1 MSFCEAISEWENNRV
16 VSSENRISSSKEAVF
31 TISFIYN
38 IVVSDRAAM
47 AVGRVAD
54 RKPAMVTYCDIPVVM
69 ETHKL
74 RLKENNI

>member
-1 MSFCEAISEWENNRV
+1 MSCNPTAATN
-16 VSSENRISSSKEAVF
+16 
-31 TISFIYN
+31 
-38 IVVSDRAAM
+38 VVSDRAAM